1 MELRKSASSLLLHV
15 GVGIVPGLAARI
27 STELRIVQLRAV
39 GEHGSSGARDETV
52 HDTAI
57 LAAVPPFEALSR
69 SNRDV
74 SGSELPSRCLSRR
87 HTTAAFVGEDHEDEQ
102 QALRHGRGDEE
113 VSCHDL

>member
-1 MELRKSASSLLLHV
+1 
-15 GVGIVPGLAARI
+15 
-27 STELRIVQLRAV
+27 
-39 GEHGSSGARDETV
+39 V

-74 SGSELPSRCLSRR
+74 SGSELPSRCLSQR

-102 QALRHGRGDEE
+102 QALRHGRGDGE